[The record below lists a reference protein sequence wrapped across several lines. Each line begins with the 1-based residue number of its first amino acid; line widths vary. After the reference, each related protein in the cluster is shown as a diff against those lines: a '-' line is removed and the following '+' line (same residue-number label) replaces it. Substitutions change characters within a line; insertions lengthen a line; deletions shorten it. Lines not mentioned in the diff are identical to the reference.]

1 MKEQSVNKA
10 KLGAFVLIATTFLIV
25 GLYYIGSKKNIFH
38 STINVSAEF
47 NNVNGLVAGNNV
59 RFNGINVGT
68 IAKVY
73 SSSDTTIKVDFTIDK
88 TSTKFIMQNAI
99 AAIGTDGLL
108 GNKLINIS
116 PGKELSKP
124 VEEGSVLKTL
134 SPLQMDNALRT
145 LTMTND
151 NLKVITD
158 NLKGVSEKFNNNNSL
173 WHLLTDSTLA
183 ENVRNAVI
191 RFKVTGDNTA
201 IITGDL
207 SKIVKGIKSGK
218 GSVGALLTDTTF
230 SHTLNQTIVNIH
242 SISDSVAIISG
253 NFKTIST
260 NLKNGKGSIGTLL
273 TDTMFVHN
281 LNNSMLNV
289 KEGAGNFNENMI
301 ALRHTWPFKKY
312 FKKQEKDKTK
322 K

>member
-1 MKEQSVNKA
+1 MKKQSINKA
-10 KLGAFVLIATTFLIV
+10 KLGAFVLIATTLLIV

-68 IAKVY
+68 IGKVY

-88 TSTKFIMQNAI
+88 SSTKYIFQNAI
-99 AAIGTDGLL
+99 ASIGTDGLL

-116 PGKELSKP
+116 PGKGISKS
-124 VEEGSVLKTL
+124 VEEGSVFNTL
-134 SPLQMDNALRT
+134 NPIQMDNALRT
-145 LTMTND
+145 LTLTND

-173 WHLLTDSTLA
+173 WHLLTDSVLA
-183 ENVRNAVI
+183 ENVRNAVV

-201 IITGDL
+201 VITGDL
-207 SKIVKGIKSGK
+207 SKIVKDIKLGK
-218 GSVGALLTDTTF
+218 GSVGALLTDTSF

-253 NFKTIST
+253 NFKSISN
-260 NLKNGKGSIGTLL
+260 NLKNGKGSVGTLL

-281 LNNSMLNV
+281 LNQSLLNV
-289 KEGAGNFNENMI
+289 KEGAGNFNQDMI
-301 ALRHTWPFKKY
+301 ALRHSWPFKKY
-312 FKKQEKDKTK
+312 FKTQDKEKAK